1 MYKHSSN
8 QQSQLE
14 LPLLWSE
21 SSVAAPVIE
30 SPKSE
35 VVKEMVRYTRSV
47 EDFKAQQ
54 ELERDLMSGR
64 GAWLYKQLEKQF
76 AWERAQEKALN
87 DFVAMQAA
95 VNSHRLKI

>member
-1 MYKHSSN
+1 MYKHILH

-21 SSVAAPVIE
+21 SSVAAPVVE

-35 VVKEMVRYTRSV
+35 VVKEMVRYTCSV

-54 ELERDLMSGR
+54 ELENDLMYGR
-64 GAWLYKQLEKQF
+64 GAWLYQQLEREMAF
-76 AWERAQEKALN
+76 ERERERQLDN
-87 DFVAMQAA
+87 FMAMRAGA
-95 VNSHRLKI
+95 YKYNF

>member
-1 MYKHSSN
+1 MYKHISH

-21 SSVAAPVIE
+21 SSVAAPVVE

-35 VVKEMVRYTRSV
+35 VVKEMARYTCSV

-64 GAWLYKQLEKQF
+64 GAWQYKQVEREL
-76 AWERAQEKALN
+76 AWERAQQKALDN
-87 DFVAMQAA
+87 MMAMRAA
-95 VNSHRLKI
+95 NINVF

>member
-1 MYKHSSN
+1 MYKHISH

-30 SPKSE
+30 STKSE
-35 VVKEMVRYTRSV
+35 VVKEMVRYTCSV
-47 EDFKAQQ
+47 EDFKVQQ

-64 GAWLYKQLEKQF
+64 GAWLYKQLEREL
-76 AWERAQEKALN
+76 ACERAQQKALDN
-87 DFVAMQAA
+87 MMAMRAA
-95 VNSHRLKI
+95 NINII

>member
-1 MYKHSSN
+1 MYKHISH

-35 VVKEMVRYTRSV
+35 VVKEMVRYTCSV

-54 ELERDLMSGR
+54 ELENDLISGR
-64 GAWLYKQLEKQF
+64 GAWLYRQLERSF
-76 AWERAQEKALN
+76 AHERKNAQALRE
-87 DFVAMQAA
+87 FEAMRAE
-95 VNSHRLKI
+95 VYKFNF

>member
-1 MYKHSSN
+1 MYKHISH

-21 SSVAAPVIE
+21 SSVAAPVVE
-30 SPKSE
+30 SPKSA
-35 VVKEMVRYTRSV
+35 VIKEMVRYTCSV

-64 GAWLYKQLEKQF
+64 GAWLYKQLEREL
-76 AWERAQEKALN
+76 AWERAQQKALDN
-87 DFVAMQAA
+87 MMAMRAA
-95 VNSHRLKI
+95 NINVF

>member
-1 MYKHSSN
+1 MYKHISH

-21 SSVAAPVIE
+21 SSVAAPVVE

-35 VVKEMVRYTRSV
+35 VVKEMVRYTCSV

-54 ELERDLMSGR
+54 ELENDLMYGR
-64 GAWLYKQLEKQF
+64 GAWLYQQLQKELEH
-76 AWERAQEKALN
+76 ERKAARALAEFEALRAEAYRIN
-87 DFVAMQAA
+87 V
-95 VNSHRLKI
+95 K

>member
-1 MYKHSSN
+1 MYKHISH

-21 SSVAAPVIE
+21 SSVTAPVVE

-35 VVKEMVRYTRSV
+35 VIKKVQYTCSV

>member
-1 MYKHSSN
+1 MYKHISH

-21 SSVAAPVIE
+21 SSVAAPVVE

-35 VVKEMVRYTRSV
+35 VVKEMVRYTCSV

-54 ELERDLMSGR
+54 ELENDLMHGR
-64 GAWLYKQLEKQF
+64 GAWLYQQLEREFAFERKQEQILAQF
-76 AWERAQEKALN
+76 EAMRAEAYKYN
-87 DFVAMQAA
+87 F
-95 VNSHRLKI
+95 

>member
-1 MYKHSSN
+1 MYKHISH

-21 SSVAAPVIE
+21 SSVAAPVVE

-35 VVKEMVRYTRSV
+35 VIKKVEYTCSV
-47 EDFKAQQ
+47 EEFKAQQ

-64 GAWLYKQLEKQF
+64 GAWLYKQLEREL
-76 AWERAQEKALN
+76 AWERAQQKALDN
-87 DFVAMQAA
+87 MMAMRAA
-95 VNSHRLKI
+95 NINVI

>member
-1 MYKHSSN
+1 MYKHISH

-21 SSVAAPVIE
+21 SSVAAPVVE

-35 VVKEMVRYTRSV
+35 VVKEMVRYTCSV

-54 ELERDLMSGR
+54 ELENDLISGR
-64 GAWLYKQLEKQF
+64 GAWLYQQLERAMAHERKNAQMMAQF
-76 AWERAQEKALN
+76 EAMRAEAYKYN
-87 DFVAMQAA
+87 F
-95 VNSHRLKI
+95 

>member
-1 MYKHSSN
+1 MYKHILH

-30 SPKSE
+30 STKSE
-35 VVKEMVRYTRSV
+35 VVKEIVRYTCSV

-64 GAWLYKQLEKQF
+64 AAWLYRQLEREM
-76 AWERAQEKALN
+76 AHERKAAKALRE
-87 DFVAMQAA
+87 FEALRA
-95 VNSHRLKI
+95 NSYKYNF